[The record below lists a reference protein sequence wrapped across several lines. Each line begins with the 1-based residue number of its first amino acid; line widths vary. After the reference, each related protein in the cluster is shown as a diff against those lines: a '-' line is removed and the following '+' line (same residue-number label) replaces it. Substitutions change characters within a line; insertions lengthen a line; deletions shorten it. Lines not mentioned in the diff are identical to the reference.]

1 MAATQSLWFWGSHVS
16 RGRWGSHVEL
26 EAIESDPADK
36 AVARNPSPC
45 ELNFLLG
52 LGLSKVTF
60 LSNLD
65 LDK

>member
-26 EAIESDPADK
+26 EAIESDPAGK

-52 LGLSKVTF
+52 SRKIMGGGGGS
-60 LSNLD
+60 
-65 LDK
+65 